1 VTALLPKLSSLV
13 LDKKLDELRNKMQDA
28 IRLVGIVTVPAS
40 AFFLLFGERVAEAIF
55 FGISEDSAIYIGRV
69 LSAMALGLVPLSI
82 NLVLIRGLNAFENTK
97 YQVVSNLVINLIAL
111 GISIAAALNLEARSV
126 SVGLGIAF
134 TASYWIGIF
143 VTYLLLRRYTGAL
156 NLKGITLFYLRLAL
170 ISALSVVSVAFIA
183 QELELS
189 GNIVDLIG
197 VLATTS
203 LLYLLF
209 ARAMKVEEVGQTI
222 KVILRR

>member
-1 VTALLPKLSSLV
+1 V
-13 LDKKLDELRNKMQDA
+13 
-28 IRLVGIVTVPAS
+28 
-40 AFFLLFGERVAEAIF
+40 F
-55 FGISEDSAIYIGRV
+55 
-69 LSAMALGLVPLSI
+69 
-82 NLVLIRGLNAFENTK
+82 
-97 YQVVSNLVINLIAL
+97 
-111 GISIAAALNLEARSV
+111 
-126 SVGLGIAF
+126 
-134 TASYWIGIF
+134 
-143 VTYLLLRRYTGAL
+143 
-156 NLKGITLFYLRLAL
+156 FYLRLAL

-183 QELELS
+183 QELALS